1 MVPLLLV
8 CFVFCAAAAGTSEVR
23 LVQTVKKKK
32 KKVTSPCSF
41 FLSSSKDRFPWPLIA
56 KLGAALQ

>member
-8 CFVFCAAAAGTSEVR
+8 SLVLCAAADTSEVR
-23 LVQTVKKKK
+23 LVQTVKKKSDF
-32 KKVTSPCSF
+32 SPLFFSF

-56 KLGAALQ
+56 KLGAALL